1 MLNKFLVVMCY
12 GIMGVNMYN
21 CNIFNKNV
29 DLYNL
34 EYRKQHHYFSLL
46 TQVNLYVISVH
57 RYCYISVLI
66 SLHKHVFSLISIL
79 NYFTALF
86 LSYRCWPKTDILH
99 HINVKPYSFLFCNI
113 SLDIIPFTHHNSLSI
128 LTNNL
133 SGVLVHCTHLDL
145 LLYLYFMNSLLSLLL
160 HA

>member
-12 GIMGVNMYN
+12 VIMGVNMYN

-66 SLHKHVFSLISIL
+66 SLHKHVFFFNFYLKLFYCTFFYLIDAGQKLIL
-79 NYFTALF
+79 YT
-86 LSYRCWPKTDILH
+86 
-99 HINVKPYSFLFCNI
+99 I
-113 SLDIIPFTHHNSLSI
+113 ST
-128 LTNNL
+128 
-133 SGVLVHCTHLDL
+133 
-145 LLYLYFMNSLLSLLL
+145 
-160 HA
+160 